1 MRSVVLPDILAQIR
15 PRLRPPGPWGPGRGG
30 ERQAAVL
37 VPFLSV
43 GEAPALLFIRRAD
56 GPGVHAGQVAFP
68 GGNRDPGDDGPVA
81 TALREA
87 GEEVGLARGEVEV
100 LGLLPDVNTRST
112 GFRIT
117 GVVARLAA
125 GAAPRPDGIEVAE
138 TFTVPLTKLRDP
150 AIYREE
156 INTVNGITRPIPY
169 FHVQPH
175 LIWGV
180 TGRIVRQLLDLLEP

>member
-1 MRSVVLPDILAQIR
+1 MPAVLTDVLA
-15 PRLRPPGPWGPGRGG
+15 RLRPHLRGPIPWGPARPG

-37 VPFLSV
+37 VPFLTV
-43 GEAPALLFIRRAD
+43 GADASLLFIRRSD

-68 GGNRDPGDDGPVA
+68 GGNRDAGDEGPVA

-87 GEEVGLARGEVEV
+87 AEEVGLDPADAEV
-100 LGLLPDVNTRST
+100 LGLLPDVQTRST

-117 GVVARLAA
+117 AVVARLAA

-138 TFTVPLTKLRDP
+138 TFTVSLAGLRDP
-150 AIYREE
+150 AVYREE
-156 INTVNGITRPIPY
+156 VNTVNGITRPIPY
-169 FHVQPH
+169 FDVRPY

-180 TGRIVRQLLDLLEP
+180 TGRIVRQLLDLIEP